1 MISSKSMRI
10 RTLLAVAWALS
21 SPAVF
26 SQTESGM
33 ASNSAYTSQ
42 AAIAQITTYDAAFP
56 RLTATVDYWLTVS
69 GLPTDF
75 RKHSAVADMR
85 GYVLTDAQRAR
96 LVALRAEAAR
106 SYLGRDWPGV
116 VVAMDEALREI
127 ALSADRLTAVQDY
140 WQFRALDIY
149 RQRAWR
155 EAFNASRIPRDYEP
169 RIAEIEQKL
178 QAKIRM
184 NDFAGAVKHEVA
196 EIAEIYLAV
205 LREARVGR
213 PNGVLIQDPMRR
225 HRTRR
230 CTRGTVA
237 GVLREDEGVTRDARV
252 NEARSADAFD
262 FYPRTAAQ
270 LAIGGQVNVKVRVG
284 ADGCAEWAEALN
296 WSAPPVLIQAALDWV
311 IDGAGFT
318 PALRDGQPV
327 ANDLVYIANF
337 GVQPVVR

>member
-1 MISSKSMRI
+1 MITSKSTRI
-10 RTLLAVAWALS
+10 RTLIVAACALS
-21 SPAVF
+21 SPSVF
-26 SQTESGM
+26 SQAESAK

-42 AAIAQITTYDAAFP
+42 VAIAQITTYDAAFP
-56 RLTATVDYWLTVS
+56 RLTATVDYWLGVP

-75 RKHSAVADMR
+75 RKHSAVVDMR
-85 GYVLTDAQRAR
+85 GYVLTNAQRTR

-116 VVAMDEALREI
+116 VVAMNEALREI
-127 ALSADRLTAVQDY
+127 ALSADRLRAVQDY

-155 EAFNASRIPRDYEP
+155 EAFIASRIPRDYEP

-178 QAKIRM
+178 QAKIRV
-184 NDFAGAVKHEVA
+184 NDFAGAVEHEVA
-196 EIAEIYLAV
+196 EIAETYLAA
-205 LREARVGR
+205 LREARLGR
-213 PNGVLIQDPMRR
+213 PNGVLSQDPMRR
-225 HRTRR
+225 QRTRR

-237 GVLREDEGVTRDARV
+237 GVVREDEGVTRDSRV
-252 NEARSADAFD
+252 NEARSANAFD

-270 LAIGGQVNVKVRVG
+270 LAIGGQVDVKIRVG

-311 IDGAGFT
+311 IEGAGFI

-327 ANDLVYIANF
+327 ADELIYIANF